1 MVFKPFLKKKILPFM
16 RENDKVQKYCTAGQ
30 ATDDNVVHVHYMLD
44 T

>member
-1 MVFKPFLKKKILPFM
+1 M
-16 RENDKVQKYCTAGQ
+16 RQDDKVKNYGRAGQ